1 MGTPLNARQRY
12 ALYQAR
18 DYGNF
23 GAVTKTTANSLLR
36 RGLVVTMNPHRTSW
50 HVQLTP
56 EGWAL
61 LSTRER
67 EVTVGRAYEA
77 AIAVAEI
84 CDAERTTA

>member
-1 MGTPLNARQRY
+1 MTTTLNARQRY

-56 EGWAL
+56 AGWAL
-61 LSTRER
+61 LTDREQFVTIMHAHETAEAENATRKA
-67 EVTVGRAYEA
+67 GM
-77 AIAVAEI
+77 
-84 CDAERTTA
+84 